1 MLRKEGKTLKRTEKE
16 FKGMGSNFANK
27 KILIFHSTIA
37 PYRISF
43 FNELYKR
50 FEARVCLYYKNL
62 KSQKFDYD
70 AISQKFQFKP
80 DYFKKSIT
88 IKGRSFYFGHKKRIL
103 EYNPDVV
110 IVGEYGEGLWS
121 AILTRYIYRKHY
133 KIITICD
140 DSFNMAKECK
150 GVRKVSRNIGIKY
163 LDGIILC
170 NEKVERW
177 YKENF
182 KAKTFVFP
190 IIQDEREF
198 YENRDQ
204 IVNEAH
210 KLIKS
215 YNLVGKRIFLYVG
228 RMAPEKNV
236 EYLVKSFL
244 ESHKSSPD
252 NVLVL
257 IGGMSKEFPDILSRI
272 QSMIKDANGEEYIYY
287 VGRKEGIELMAWYF
301 AGQILVLPSICE
313 AFGAVVNEAL
323 LAGEYAMVSDN
334 AGAVCLINEENGM
347 ILDITK
353 PMIDFKEIAL
363 RIKPIKEPWEPHK
376 SRMPFLFQDKMIL
389 LDEWIR
395 NA

>member
-1 MLRKEGKTLKRTEKE
+1 
-16 FKGMGSNFANK
+16 MGSNFANK

-121 AILTRYIYRKHY
+121 AILTRYIYRKQY

-182 KAKTFVFP
+182 KANTFVFP

-257 IGGMSKEFPDILSRI
+257 IGGMSQKFPDILSRI
-272 QSMIKDANGEEYIYY
+272 QSMIKDANGEGYIYY
-287 VGRKEGIELMAWYF
+287 VGRKEGIELKAWYL
-301 AGQILVLPSICE
+301 AGQILVLPSSYE

-323 LAGEYAMVSDN
+323 LAGEFAMVSEN
-334 AGAVCLINEENGM
+334 AGATCLINDENGL
-347 ILDITK
+347 ILDIRK
-353 PMIDFKEIAL
+353 PIIDFKEITL
-363 RIKPIKEPWEPHK
+363 RIKPISEPWKPHK

-395 NA
+395 NV

>member
-1 MLRKEGKTLKRTEKE
+1 
-16 FKGMGSNFANK
+16 MGSNFANK

-88 IKGRSFYFGHKKRIL
+88 IKGRCFYFGHKKRIL

-121 AILTRYIYRKHY
+121 AILTRYIYRKQY

-182 KAKTFVFP
+182 KANTFVFP

-257 IGGMSKEFPDILSRI
+257 IGGMSQKFPDILSRI
-272 QSMIKDANGEEYIYY
+272 QSMIKDANGEGYIYY
-287 VGRKEGIELMAWYF
+287 VGRKEGIELKAWYL
-301 AGQILVLPSICE
+301 AGQILVLPSSYE
-313 AFGAVVNEAL
+313 PFGAVVNEAL
-323 LAGEYAMVSDN
+323 LAGEFAMVSEN
-334 AGAVCLINEENGM
+334 AGATCLINDENGL
-347 ILDITK
+347 ILDIRK
-353 PMIDFKEIAL
+353 PIIDFKEITL
-363 RIKPIKEPWEPHK
+363 RIKPISEPWKPHK

>member
-1 MLRKEGKTLKRTEKE
+1 
-16 FKGMGSNFANK
+16 MGSNFANK

-121 AILTRYIYRKHY
+121 AILTRYIYRKQY

-182 KAKTFVFP
+182 KANTFVFP

-257 IGGMSKEFPDILSRI
+257 IGGMSQKFPDILSRI
-272 QSMIKDANGEEYIYY
+272 QSMIKDANGEGYIYY
-287 VGRKEGIELMAWYF
+287 VGRKEGIELKAWYL
-301 AGQILVLPSICE
+301 AGQILVLPSSYE
-313 AFGAVVNEAL
+313 PFGAVVNEAL
-323 LAGEYAMVSDN
+323 LAGEFAMVSEN
-334 AGAVCLINEENGM
+334 AGATCLINDENGL
-347 ILDITK
+347 ILDIRK
-353 PMIDFKEIAL
+353 PIIDFKEITL
-363 RIKPIKEPWEPHK
+363 RIKPISEPWKPHK

>member
-204 IVNEAH
+204 IVNEAY

-272 QSMIKDANGEEYIYY
+272 RNMIREASGEEYIYY

-334 AGAVCLINEENGM
+334 AGAVCLINDENGT